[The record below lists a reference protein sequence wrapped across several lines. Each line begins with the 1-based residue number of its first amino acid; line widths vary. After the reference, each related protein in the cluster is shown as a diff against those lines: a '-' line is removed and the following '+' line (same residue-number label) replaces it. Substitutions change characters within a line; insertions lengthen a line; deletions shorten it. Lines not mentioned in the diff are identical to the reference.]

1 MFWLYVL
8 IVVSGFVAVV
18 GWLCRPRGSARGA
31 RTADLDTAIRRERRR
46 TQGRTEEFPG

>member
-1 MFWLYVL
+1 MFWLYIL
-8 IVVSGFVAVV
+8 IVAVLFVAAV

-31 RTADLDTAIRRERRR
+31 PTADLDTNVRRERWR